1 MRIDEV
7 TKLNVHQ
14 CLYALAFMK
23 DKAELERKNIKK
35 NFK

>member
-1 MRIDEV
+1 MNIDEV
-7 TKLNVHQ
+7 TKLNIHK

-23 DKAELERKNIKK
+23 DKTDLERKNIKK

>member
-7 TKLNVHQ
+7 TKLNIHK

-23 DKAELERKNIKK
+23 DKADLEIKNIKNK
-35 NFK
+35 FK

>member
-1 MRIDEV
+1 MKIDEV
-7 TKLNVHQ
+7 TSQNVHK

-23 DKAELERKNIKK
+23 DKTQLERKQIKK